1 MEDPDSPL
9 HCPNH
14 HQQDSGESGGGKG
27 SLKSSV
33 GLTQAGVD
41 VAEDSGWLNSD
52 GVDFGHCL
60 HQNALL
66 AQGGLDGLCLC
77 QEAY

>member
-1 MEDPDSPL
+1 M
-9 HCPNH
+9 
-14 HQQDSGESGGGKG
+14 GKG

-33 GLTQAGVD
+33 GLTQAGID
-41 VAEDSGWLNSD
+41 VAEDPGWLNSD

-66 AQGGLDGLCLC
+66 AQDGLDGLRLC
-77 QEAY
+77 QEAH